1 MAATPS
7 ITAPQPKV
15 RVGEAPGEPR
25 NHALTAALIGGAA
38 AAAAGAVWGA
48 KAWAESKA
56 IGGGK
61 PLNAVMKNAL
71 TASQV
76 APHQSPSFHSDSGTV
91 PEEISGARPAS
102 ERPPS

>member
-1 MAATPS
+1 MAVTPY
-7 ITAPQPKV
+7 INEPQPQV

-56 IGGGK
+56 NGGGK
-61 PLNAVMKNAL
+61 PLNAVMKNAV

-76 APHQSPSFHSDSGTV
+76 APHQSSSVRSDAGCVS
-91 PEEISGARPAS
+91 EEISGARPAS